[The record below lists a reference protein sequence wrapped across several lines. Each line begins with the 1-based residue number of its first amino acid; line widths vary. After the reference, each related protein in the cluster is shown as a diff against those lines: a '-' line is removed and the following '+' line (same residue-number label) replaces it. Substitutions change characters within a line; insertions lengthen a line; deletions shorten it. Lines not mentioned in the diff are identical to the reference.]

1 MRMNRLLLALL
12 LALQGCSGSTP
23 PAAQVSGADASAP
36 TASQEAPPAPP
47 VADVPV
53 PGGPRKACNLV
64 TASEMSSILGSAV
77 AATPHDETEGVTTC
91 SYSPVAATGPSVE
104 FTISFGDGGSTL
116 RAVAGMSNYD
126 PNPGKAFAGI
136 GDRADV
142 LGPAIVIQTGDD
154 LVSLT
159 LVGVADQPA
168 AAKRIFE
175 TAKSRL

>member
-1 MRMNRLLLALL
+1 MRMDRLLLVLL

-23 PAAQVSGADASAP
+23 PAAQVAAADTPAP
-36 TASQEAPPAPP
+36 TASQDTSTAPP
-47 VADVPV
+47 VADTAV

-64 TASEMSSILGSAV
+64 TAGEMSSIIGSAV
-77 AATPHDETEGVTTC
+77 AATPHDETEGVTEC

-116 RAVAGMSNYD
+116 RAVAGMSKYD
-126 PNPGKAFAGI
+126 PNPGKAYAGI

-142 LGPAIVIQTGDD
+142 LGPAIVIQTGED

-168 AAKRIFE
+168 VAKKIFE